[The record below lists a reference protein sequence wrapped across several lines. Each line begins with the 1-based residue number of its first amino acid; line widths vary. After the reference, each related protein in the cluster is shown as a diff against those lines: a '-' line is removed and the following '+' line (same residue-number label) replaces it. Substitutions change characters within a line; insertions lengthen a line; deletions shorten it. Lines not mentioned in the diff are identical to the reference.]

1 MPTIAAMSP
10 SPRPLPAPP
19 AAAVPARR
27 PAWPLW
33 LVVGVAGWAGVAAL
47 GVQLYSLVPRRA
59 GFDLELLLGAGRR
72 VAGGETP
79 YDAGMLAGRA
89 PSAVD
94 LFYSYPP
101 PVAQYLSLFAA
112 IPSPVMLVAWG
123 IAAGVGLLAVAVALA
138 GLRARTPTPGLR
150 EHLRLVGLPVVAIAP
165 FVFPFAIAGLFGN
178 LDALFPLLYGL
189 MLVGALG
196 ASPASRFA
204 GGAALA
210 MAAVAK
216 LHPASMVIWF
226 LVRGLR
232 DRRRTPRG
240 VRGSGRPAP
249 ASGVPGP
256 LIVAASAA
264 AVGLAILVVSLIAGG
279 VTPWLDYAAV
289 LRAGSAAEVVD
300 ARNIGPA
307 AQLALLVGGGESLGR
322 LAQIVVL
329 LVAVAGTAA
338 AAWGRDDTVESFAWA
353 TVASLVILP
362 VTWFHYPVALLPV
375 AVAVWL
381 RADGPGRRRV
391 LGLFAAAMVVGVLA
405 VGVPVLIWVSVA
417 LVLLAARLTAPA
429 VITELPFPR
438 LEPSRISR
446 FPAPGSDV
454 R

>member
-1 MPTIAAMSP
+1 MSSSLRPP
-10 SPRPLPAPP
+10 SAR
-19 AAAVPARR
+19 AAAAAPARR
-27 PAWPLW
+27 PIWPLW

-47 GVQLYSLVPRRA
+47 GVQLYSMVPRRA
-59 GFDLELLLGAGRR
+59 GFDLELLLEAGRR
-72 VAGGETP
+72 VAVGHTP
-79 YDAGMLAGRA
+79 YDAAMLAGRA

-112 IPSPVMLVAWG
+112 VPSPVMLVAWG
-123 IAAGVGLLAVAVALA
+123 VAAALGLLAVAMALA
-138 GLRARTPTPGLR
+138 GLHGRTPAPGVR
-150 EHLRLVGLPVVAIAP
+150 EQLRLVGLPVIAIAP

-196 ASPASRFA
+196 TSPASRFA

-210 MAAVAK
+210 IAAVAK
-216 LHPASMVIWF
+216 LHPASMVAWF

-232 DRRRTPRG
+232 DRRRNPRG
-240 VRGSGRPAP
+240 VSPPAAPQP
-249 ASGVPGP
+249 ASRVPGP
-256 LIVAASAA
+256 WLVVAAAA
-264 AVGLAILVVSLIAGG
+264 AVGLAILAVSLIAGG
-279 VTPWLDYAAV
+279 STPWLDYVAV

-307 AQLALLVGGGESLGR
+307 AQLALLAGGGESLGR
-322 LAQIVVL
+322 LAQVVVSL
-329 LVAVAGTAA
+329 LAVAGTAV
-338 AAWGRDDTVESFAWA
+338 AAWTRDDTVESFAWA

-381 RADGPGRRRV
+381 RADGPARRRV
-391 LGLFAAAMVVGVLA
+391 LGLFAAGMAVGVLA

-417 LVLLAARLTAPA
+417 LVLIAARATAPA
-429 VITELPFPR
+429 VIEELPFPR

-446 FPAPGSDV
+446 FTTPGSGV

>member
-1 MPTIAAMSP
+1 MALS
-10 SPRPLPAPP
+10 SRSLPAPA
-19 AAAVPARR
+19 AAAVRPSR

-33 LVVGVAGWAGVAAL
+33 LVAGVAGWAGVAAL
-47 GVQLYSLVPRRA
+47 GVQLYSSVPRRA

-72 VAGGETP
+72 VSAGVTP

-123 IAAGVGLLAVAVALA
+123 VAAALGLLAVAVLLA
-138 GLRARTPTPGLR
+138 GVRGQAARPDFRALLQ
-150 EHLRLVGLPVVAIAP
+150 HVGLPVVAIAP

-196 ASPASRFA
+196 TSPASRFG

-210 MAAVAK
+210 VAAVAK

-226 LVRGLR
+226 LARGLR
-232 DRRRTPRG
+232 DHRRTPRPAAT
-240 VRGSGRPAP
+240 SGRLIT

-256 LIVAASAA
+256 WVVAAAAA
-264 AVGLAILVVSLIAGG
+264 AVGLAILVVSLAAGG
-279 VTPWLDYAAV
+279 ITPWLDYVAV
-289 LRAGSAAEVVD
+289 LRAGSGADVVD

-307 AQLALLVGGGESLGR
+307 AQLALLAGGGEGLGR
-322 LAQIVVL
+322 LAQVLVSMLAVTVTVV
-329 LVAVAGTAA
+329 
-338 AAWGRDDTVESFAWA
+338 AAWTRDDPVESFAWA
-353 TVASLVILP
+353 TVASLVVLP

-381 RADGPGRRRV
+381 RAAGPGRRRV
-391 LGLFAAAMVVGVLA
+391 AALFAAAMVAGVLA
-405 VGVPVLIWVSVA
+405 VGIPVLIWVSVA
-417 LVLLAARLTAPA
+417 LVLVAARLTAT
-429 VITELPFPR
+429 VVVEELPFPK

-446 FPAPGSDV
+446 FPVPGSGA